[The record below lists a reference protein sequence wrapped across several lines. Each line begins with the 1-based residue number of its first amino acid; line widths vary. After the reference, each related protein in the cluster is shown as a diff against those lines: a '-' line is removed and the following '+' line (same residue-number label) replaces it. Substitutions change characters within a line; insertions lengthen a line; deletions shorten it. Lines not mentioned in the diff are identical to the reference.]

1 MLASML
7 MESALGGVPMNVAPE
22 LLRKYTHED
31 GASLIAME
39 SAEDIHEIF
48 YESFYTMESLEF
60 SKQRAAMEGA
70 SADVMEGIVD
80 KIKGKAKA
88 AMTKIKEKLKAL
100 WEKVKAFF
108 KNTKTYLMAIFQNGA
123 KFAKANQS
131 MLKGLN
137 LEGFEYQV
145 YKYSIE
151 DACKTMTGKVEGA
164 RKDIMVSIQKA
175 LDFSK
180 GAREGKDGAK
190 DFRTGATGNA
200 LKVHYDDLLA
210 KDFGGANDE
219 ESLSE
224 YIWGALRGGIKS
236 AAEKNV
242 NKGKID
248 GLVDDLIKSTQMI
261 KTFNSMETAQDK
273 LFKEAIDKCKEGENV
288 EESKLPNVVA
298 RFREFHSVVTKL
310 SNLYSKI
317 TSAARGAVSEMV
329 RDYMVVVRKAL
340 RYKPAKNA

>member
-39 SAEDIHEIF
+39 SAEDIQEIF

-88 AMTKIKEKLKAL
+88 AVTKIKEKLKAL

-123 KFAKANQS
+123 KFAKANQK
-131 MLKGLN
+131 MLSELKLD
-137 LEGFEYQV
+137 GFEYEV
-145 YKYSIE
+145 YDYTIDSAGKAMCDKVSAARDGIMRKAQNLFNNTEEMRKNKDAE
-151 DACKTMTGKVEGA
+151 DIKTANTG
-164 RKDIMVSIQKA
+164 D
-175 LDFSK
+175 
-180 GAREGKDGAK
+180 
-190 DFRTGATGNA
+190 T
-200 LKVHYDDLLA
+200 LKKFYTDLIVR
-210 KDFGGANDE
+210 DFGGTDSE
-219 ESLSE
+219 ESVSE

-236 AAEKNV
+236 AAEKNMHT
-242 NKGKID
+242 GKID
-248 GLVDDLIKSTQMI
+248 ELVKALIGSTQLT
-261 KTFNSMETAQDK
+261 KTFTSMQTNADK
-273 LFKEAIDKCKEGENV
+273 LFKDAIAICEKGEKADENQ
-288 EESKLPNVVA
+288 LPNLVA
-298 RFREFHSVVTKL
+298 LFREIHSTTTKL

-317 TSAARGAVSEMV
+317 TSAAKGAVTEMV
-329 RDYMVVVRKAL
+329 KDYMVVVRKAL
-340 RYKPAKNA
+340 RYKPQKA

>member
-123 KFAKANQS
+123 KFAKANQK
-131 MLKGLN
+131 MLKELK
-137 LEGFEYQV
+137 LDGFEYEV
-145 YKYSIE
+145 YKYTIE
-151 DACKTMTGKVEGA
+151 DACKTMTGSVDGATNKILQRVQFLLKSSEKRTEG
-164 RKDIMVSIQKA
+164 
-175 LDFSK
+175 
-180 GAREGKDGAK
+180 EGKDMP
-190 DFRTGATGNA
+190 TTGNIM
-200 LKVHYDDLLA
+200 KSYYDDLL
-210 KDFGGANDE
+210 KDNFGGETDE

-236 AAEKNV
+236 AAEKEMR
-242 NKGKID
+242 KGKID
-248 GLVDDLIKSTQMI
+248 DLVDGLIKSPQMI
-261 KTFNSMETAQDK
+261 RTFNNMQTAEDK
-273 LFKEAIDKCKEGENV
+273 LFRDAIAECEKGEKLD
-288 EESKLPNVVA
+288 ESKIPNIVTI
-298 RFREFHSVVTKL
+298 FRDFHSAVTKL

-317 TSAARGAVSEMV
+317 TSYAKGAVNEMV